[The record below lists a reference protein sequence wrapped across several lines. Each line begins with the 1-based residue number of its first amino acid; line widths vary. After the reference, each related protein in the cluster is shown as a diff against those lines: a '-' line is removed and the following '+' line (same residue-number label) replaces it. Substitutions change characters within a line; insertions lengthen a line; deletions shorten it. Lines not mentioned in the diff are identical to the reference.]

1 MRKRDEVN
9 VSTDGYRRGANFK
22 ITKEAYAR
30 ACESDISLSFLTKD
44 TIRMLKDLYGG
55 YKEDDKTF
63 IKQLA
68 LSSGLTQKQ
77 VMSEWMVFYLELI
90 RPPGQTPIDEVVVD
104 REPEIRRTSTL
115 GGRKVHSH
123 A

>member
-1 MRKRDEVN
+1 
-9 VSTDGYRRGANFK
+9 
-22 ITKEAYAR
+22 
-30 ACESDISLSFLTKD
+30 
-44 TIRMLKDLYGG
+44 MLKDLYGG